1 MRDADVFVALISD
14 SYVADP
20 QCMEVFLYARHT
32 LRKPLLLVALGDG
45 FEWRKSKLGLLV
57 ANEVSRQ
64 LQNLFSY
71 MANVLVF
78 QGGTHVNHKH
88 AKCSCIC
95 VIQLV
100 GCEVL
105 FRFFLKKIV

>member
-57 ANEVSRQ
+57 ANEVSPNYKHFFRTWRMY
-64 LQNLFSY
+64 LFSKVAPMSTTNMRSVHAY
-71 MANVLVF
+71 ALFSLWAVKFFLVF
-78 QGGTHVNHKH
+78 
-88 AKCSCIC
+88 
-95 VIQLV
+95 
-100 GCEVL
+100 
-105 FRFFLKKIV
+105 F